1 MVDGESKEM
10 GSEDTLVTHDVRTE
24 RSRPRNSID
33 IRLEVKLVP
42 CVRLRPPGKT
52 NFSPRQ

>member
-1 MVDGESKEM
+1 MVDGEWKEM

-33 IRLEVKLVP
+33 IRLEVKLDP

-52 NFSPRQ
+52 NFCTRS